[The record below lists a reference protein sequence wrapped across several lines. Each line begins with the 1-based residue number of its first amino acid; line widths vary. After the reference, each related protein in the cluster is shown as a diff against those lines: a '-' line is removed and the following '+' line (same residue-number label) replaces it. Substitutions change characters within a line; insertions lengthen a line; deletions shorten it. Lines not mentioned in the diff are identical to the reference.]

1 MLEKEKVEMNNEL
14 LELKLNVVVTGQD
27 VDDIM
32 SAALD
37 GGICYW
43 CSSAKVEG
51 GYLGEYASD
60 QISRGGVLRLFPY
73 DDEAHRLDKDALL
86 NGIRMYLEAPDKPY
100 DILESGKDGLKI
112 DTCEVDATVAD
123 MIVQYAVFGELV
135 YG

>member
-1 MLEKEKVEMNNEL
+1 MNNEL

-60 QISRGGVLRLFPY
+60 QISRGGALRLFPY

-86 NGIRMYLEAPDKPY
+86 KGIRMYLEDPDKPY